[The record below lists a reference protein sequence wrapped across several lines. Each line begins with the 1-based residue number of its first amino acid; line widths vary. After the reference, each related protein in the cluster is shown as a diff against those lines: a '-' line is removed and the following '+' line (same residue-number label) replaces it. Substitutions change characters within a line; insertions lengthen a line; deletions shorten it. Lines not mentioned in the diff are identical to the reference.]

1 MHQSEYVLRDFNN
14 SIKIL
19 NNNGSIFID
28 DIIPLNYNEQ
38 LRIPQKHHYENGI
51 LKYGEE
57 WTGDVWKTIYYLL
70 VHYKDKLT
78 ISYSYNI
85 NYRGVAHIKI
95 RELIEVSEEDNAL
108 NEISQY
114 EYFTDFNKYLK
125 LLTNVN

>member
-1 MHQSEYVLRDFNN
+1 MAE
-14 SIKIL
+14 
-19 NNNGSIFID
+19 NGSIFID

-95 RELIEVSEEDNAL
+95 KELIEIKEEDAIK
-108 NEISQY
+108 EINTY